1 MREVDSRSVDG
12 FICEVMREVYEKRDI
27 KIEICC
33 SENAI
38 EPDNSNYYLDN
49 TSSIAYLYDLYSLLD
64 DLNNSHCNPVVLYDV
79 FNPFTQ
85 SDAHKLFLLF

>member
-12 FICEVMREVYEKRDI
+12 FICEVMREVYEKHDV

-49 TSSIAYLYDLYSLLD
+49 TSSIAYLYDLYNLLD
-64 DLNNSHCNPVVLYDV
+64 ELNNKHCNPVVLYDV
-79 FNPFTQ
+79 FNPLTY
-85 SDAHKLFLLF
+85 SDTHKLFLLF